1 MGTLFRRLL
10 YLFRQTRHEAELREE
25 IEAHRA
31 LRAARL
37 EREGLSP
44 HEAADVSRRAIG
56 NVLLARDDAREVW
69 LGAWATWSQDVRYGL
84 RTFRRNPMF
93 TTVAVSTLVLGIGV
107 NAGLFTVLNGVLLR
121 GLPAPDPHELLSIS
135 QQVQGVPG
143 LLGQGRFS
151 TADYNVY
158 RDRVQTLSGV
168 AAVSNARGG
177 TTLVGDAPQTVAGAL
192 VSCNYFTVLQQPPAY
207 GRAFAEYDCESGAA
221 PIVVL
226 GHELWRTAFGADPG
240 IVGRAIQLNRQ
251 FFTVVGVAA
260 EGTYGGLFVRI
271 DYFAPISA
279 GRLLVSSDTRYDNE
293 KFLWLNL
300 IGRQRKGVSLALV
313 RAELD
318 VIAAQIDR
326 PQSGRSTTLT
336 IERAKPMTV
345 PPGVRGMATAVA
357 AVLMAAF
364 GCILLIACAN
374 VANMLLA
381 RGSSRSSEIGIRLS
395 LGASRARIVR
405 QLVTESLLI
414 SLAGGLLGS
423 MVGLWSFQALVAL
436 AVPALAPLG
445 LPLSVTLWNVNPDV
459 RVVVFAVVLTLV
471 TGILVGLAP
480 ALQVSRPDLHA
491 VMKQDT
497 AGAGQSQRG
506 TRMRGTLV
514 GVQVAL
520 CMTLMMAAGL
530 LLKGLYAT
538 YAIDPGFRYRDVSYA
553 SVESMFDGHTPDEFV
568 DLRQRLLATLRA
580 TPGIDAVAF
589 TDREPLGDD
598 YATIAIRLPGQ
609 SESDSRIAQLNAVS
623 ADYFSVIGLRFVH
636 GRAFT
641 ASESAGGATGSAIV
655 SESTAR
661 NLWPGRVPIGRTL
674 LSDVGTVQVVGVVAD
689 AQVTSL
695 GEIDP
700 YYVYVPGGG
709 GSLLVKSRIGLAETA
724 SSVRAA
730 VRTLDPTHVVT
741 VLPLA
746 TTLGRWRGVSA
757 TVTTVAGG
765 LGLLA
770 LALASVG
777 VFGVVSYAVTGRYHE
792 IGVRMAL
799 GATARNVLAMMLRQT
814 MRPVVV
820 GGVIGMAAAGAL
832 SRILGSV
839 LFGVS
844 TTDPVGLGG
853 GAVLV
858 AGVALAAGAIAARPA
873 TRADLAATL
882 RNE

>member
-1 MGTLFRRLL
+1 MRTLFRRLL
-10 YLFRQTRHEAELREE
+10 YLLRQSRHEAELREE

-31 LRAARL
+31 LRASRL

-44 HEAADVSRRAIG
+44 HEAADASRRAIG

-69 LGAWATWSQDVRYGL
+69 LGAWATWPQDVRYGL
-84 RTFRRNPMF
+84 RTFRRKPMF
-93 TTVAVSTLVLGIGV
+93 TSVAVSTLVLGIGV
-107 NAGLFTVLNGVLLR
+107 NSGLFTVLNGVLLR
-121 GLPAPDPHELLSIS
+121 DLPAPNPHELVSIS
-135 QQVQGVPG
+135 QQVEGVPG
-143 LLGQGRFS
+143 LLGQGTFS

-168 AAVSNARGG
+168 AAVSNARGE
-177 TTLVGDAPQTVAGAL
+177 TTLGGDAPQKVLGAL

-207 GRAFAEYDCESGAA
+207 GRALADYDCESGAA

-240 IVGRAIQLNRQ
+240 IVGRVVQLNRQ

-260 EGTYGGLFVRI
+260 EGTYDGLFVRI
-271 DYFAPISA
+271 GYFAPINA
-279 GRLLVSSDTRYDNE
+279 GRRLVSSDTRYDNE

-300 IGRQRKGVSLALV
+300 IGRQREGISLARV

-326 PQSGRSTTLT
+326 LQSGRSTTLT

-357 AVLMAAF
+357 AVLTAAF

-381 RGSSRSSEIGIRLS
+381 RESSRSNEIGIRLS

-423 MVGLWSFQALVAL
+423 MVGLWSFQTLVAF
-436 AVPALAPLG
+436 AVPALAPG
-445 LPLSVTLWNVNPDV
+445 LSQTWNMNPDV
-459 RVVVFAVVLTLV
+459 QVVVFAVVLTLV

-480 ALQVSRPDLHA
+480 ALQVSRPDRHA
-491 VMKQDT
+491 VMKRDT
-497 AGAGQSQRG
+497 AGAGPSQRG

-514 GVQVAL
+514 GVQVAV

-530 LLKGLYAT
+530 LLRGLYAT
-538 YAIDPGFRYRDVSYA
+538 YTIDPGFRYRDVSYA
-553 SVESMFDGHTPDEFV
+553 SVESVFDGYTPDEFV
-568 DLRQRLLATLRA
+568 ALRQRFLAALRA
-580 TPGIDAVAF
+580 TPGIDAVAL

-641 ASESAGGATGSAIV
+641 ASEIASGAIGTGSAIV

-661 NLWPGRVPIGRTL
+661 NLWPGQVPIGRTL
-674 LSDVGTVQVVGVVAD
+674 LSTFGTMQVVGVVTD
-689 AQVTSL
+689 AQVTKL

-709 GSLLVKSRIGLAETA
+709 GALLVKSRIGFAETA

-730 VRTLDPTHVVT
+730 LRTVDPTQVVT

-746 TTLGRWRGVSA
+746 STLGWWRGVSA
-757 TVTTVAGG
+757 TVTTLAGG

-777 VFGVVSYAVTGRYHE
+777 VFGIVSYTVTGRYRE
-792 IGVRMAL
+792 IGIRMAL
-799 GATARNVLAMMLRQT
+799 GATARSVLAMMLRQT

-820 GGVIGMAAAGAL
+820 GAVIGIAAAGAL
-832 SRILGSV
+832 SRILASV

-858 AGVALAAGAIAARPA
+858 AVVALAAGVIAARPA
-873 TRADLAATL
+873 TRADPAATL
-882 RNE
+882 RIE